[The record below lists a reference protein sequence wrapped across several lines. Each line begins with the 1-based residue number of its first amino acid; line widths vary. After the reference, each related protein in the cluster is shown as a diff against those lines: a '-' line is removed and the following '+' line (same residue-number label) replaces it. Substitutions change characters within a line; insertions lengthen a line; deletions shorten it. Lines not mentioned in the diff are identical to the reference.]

1 MYNPCFECMN
11 RYGKQYTEECNNTCD
26 YAYAV
31 KRDRDMGESMIKDIH
46 ILLGNWFCALEDEG
60 CPNPFEYPPSLEMA
74 NKYGYTNEDYI
85 NFKKTIS

>member
-1 MYNPCFECMN
+1 MYSPCFECMN
-11 RYGKQYTEECNNTCD
+11 RYNRQYTEECDTDCD

-31 KRDRDMGESMIKDIH
+31 KRDRDIGESMIKDSYKW
-46 ILLGNWFCALEDEG
+46 LGNWFCALEDEE

-85 NFKKTIS
+85 KFKKIIC